1 MPEKSAP
8 PEQKSARGNR
18 RPRPGIT
25 HDNQFFWKGVENG
38 ELLIQRCASCHTL
51 RHPPGP
57 MCPSCRSLDWDTL
70 KSSGRG
76 TVYSYVRHYYPN
88 IPPFEPGHPIAVIE
102 LEEGTRIVSDLVAVS
117 YTHLTLPTIYSV

>member
-38 ELLIQRCASCHTL
+38 ELLIQRCASCHTTEVKSAL
-51 RHPPGP
+51 RLRWK
-57 MCPSCRSLDWDTL
+57 MSV
-70 KSSGRG
+70 SSGNPSMSVDRMM
-76 TVYSYVRHYYPN
+76 VSMM
-88 IPPFEPGHPIAVIE
+88 
-102 LEEGTRIVSDLVAVS
+102 TRK
-117 YTHLTLPTIYSV
+117 